1 MVSKLA
7 KAIAKEKKRKKEKKK
22 TARLPLH
29 TAGICFQFSIA
40 NLSEAFMQNNSS
52 ALQAI
57 LSCQIMETIAEIALV

>member
-7 KAIAKEKKRKKEKKK
+7 KAIAKEKKGKKK

-40 NLSEAFMQNNSS
+40 NLSEVFMQNNSL

-57 LSCQIMETIAEIALV
+57 LNKQIMETIAEIASL